1 VGIGSE
7 ARQQGRGK
15 KEQAPSERV
24 FPGWLQPIRRA
35 EPRQPQRRRAAEPIQ
50 CAGAVSI
57 GRGSLLMN
65 DRHASFGGRISVVDK
80 RQGPTGEARIA
91 RCAIQCGASTSEKT
105 VERKCDQRGSN
116 LMS

>member
-1 VGIGSE
+1 
-7 ARQQGRGK
+7 
-15 KEQAPSERV
+15 
-24 FPGWLQPIRRA
+24 
-35 EPRQPQRRRAAEPIQ
+35 
-50 CAGAVSI
+50 
-57 GRGSLLMN
+57 MN